1 MAAKSV
7 FKLETIHKVGH
18 LAEDFDT
25 LLTQAVRDCKER
37 PAMAKPREIK
47 LTVRV
52 TPSKQEADDVI
63 VQSVVTG
70 KTPAR
75 EALPYLMQTTVN
87 DGLKFAPSSPME
99 PDQGELP
106 FDEEL

>member
-1 MAAKSV
+1 MAKAL
-7 FKLETIHKVGH
+7 FKLESIHKIGH
-18 LAEDFDT
+18 LAEDFDA

-52 TPSKQEADDVI
+52 IPSKQSADDVE
-63 VQSVVTG
+63 VHSVVTG

-75 EALPYLMQTTVN
+75 EALPYLMQTTIN
-87 DGLKFAPSSPME
+87 NGLKFAPNSPME

-106 FDEEL
+106 FDEE